1 MTNPLKESTRK
12 QTKTYEVGNRRDT
25 KRDHLQPAK
34 QLRINFQMPAP
45 HEFLPLFSAHLPS
58 CEESILTGRLL
69 TEWPEKKSDDIIDSP
84 AYHPQ
89 WLLQIRLCSLGRN
102 CTSDAPRLVGRFI
115 RYWRQNCNCGSLHA
129 HRFVSPRTLD
139 FELPHAIVTN
149 YSPPGTLAARKTK
162 KSLGQA
168 QPIPQILQVP
178 GKRFTKKL

>member
-1 MTNPLKESTRK
+1 
-12 QTKTYEVGNRRDT
+12 
-25 KRDHLQPAK
+25 
-34 QLRINFQMPAP
+34 MPAA

-102 CTSDAPRLVGRFI
+102 CTSDAPQRLAGRFI
-115 RYWRQNCNCGSLHA
+115 RYRRPNCNCGSLHA

-178 GKRFTKKL
+178 GNRFTKKL